1 MLKRYLAN
9 IKKEFLL
16 MSRDIHTLL
25 VLFVMPVVFI
35 LLMSLAMQDAF
46 SEQKSVTFN
55 TIVYSDGQDD
65 LAKAVIESL
74 QNSQNFELITTDDA
88 DIKKQMEK
96 NDILLGISIE
106 NKSTESEP
114 KITLFLSPEVSPHI
128 ALFFHESIYKI
139 AMQYET
145 SKKIDQLNPW
155 LSIEDK
161 KELLKDKN
169 SIQEQY
175 IGYHD
180 EEKKKPSSVQ
190 QSVPAW
196 LIFSMFFIIIPIS
209 NTFINE
215 KRQETLSRLAVMNIS
230 VGELLLSK
238 LIPYF
243 IINTIQMIL
252 MVLIGIYLVPLLG
265 GEKLVVHLKDWPL
278 LLLVSSFVSF
288 AAISFALAISSFVK
302 TTEQAVSLGGL
313 LNITFAA
320 LGGVMVPVFV
330 MPHFMQYVTNLSPMA
345 WSLEG
350 FLAIFLY
357 NGDLSKTIMPIISL
371 ALFGGIS
378 LIIARY
384 KLKREIT
391 EG

>member
-1 MLKRYLAN
+1 M
-9 IKKEFLL
+9 
-16 MSRDIHTLL
+16 
-25 VLFVMPVVFI
+25 
-35 LLMSLAMQDAF
+35 
-46 SEQKSVTFN
+46 
-55 TIVYSDGQDD
+55 
-65 LAKAVIESL
+65 
-74 QNSQNFELITTDDA
+74 
-88 DIKKQMEK
+88 
-96 NDILLGISIE
+96 
-106 NKSTESEP
+106 
-114 KITLFLSPEVSPHI
+114 
-128 ALFFHESIYKI
+128 
-139 AMQYET
+139 
-145 SKKIDQLNPW
+145 
-155 LSIEDK
+155 
-161 KELLKDKN
+161 
-169 SIQEQY
+169 
-175 IGYHD
+175 GYHD
-180 EEKKKPSSVQ
+180 EERKKPSSVQ

>member
-1 MLKRYLAN
+1 
-9 IKKEFLL
+9 

-46 SEQKSVTFN
+46 SEQKSVIFK
-55 TIVYSDGQDD
+55 TIVYTNKQSD
-65 LAKAVIESL
+65 LAKAVKESL
-74 QNSQNFELITTDDA
+74 QDSHNFELITTDDA

-96 NDILLGISIE
+96 NDILLGVAIE
-106 NKSTESEP
+106 NDSAKSEP

-128 ALFFHESIYKI
+128 VLFFHESIYKI

-161 KELLKDKN
+161 NELLKDRN
-169 SIQEQY
+169 IIQEQY

-180 EEKKKPSSVQ
+180 KEREKPSSVQ

-252 MVLIGIYLVPLLG
+252 MVLIGMYLVPFLG

-288 AAISFALAISSFVK
+288 ASISFALAISSFVK

-330 MPHFMQYVTNLSPMA
+330 MPHFMQYITNLSPMA

-371 ALFGGIS
+371 TLFGGVS
-378 LIIARY
+378 LMIARY
-384 KLKREIT
+384 KLKKEIT

>member
-65 LAKAVIESL
+65 LAKALIKSL

-114 KITLFLSPEVSPHI
+114 KITLFLSPEESERMNRRVSPT
-128 ALFFHESIYKI
+128 YGR
-139 AMQYET
+139 
-145 SKKIDQLNPW
+145 
-155 LSIEDK
+155 
-161 KELLKDKN
+161 N
-169 SIQEQY
+169 SPPRAAVSRLRTQEQY

-180 EEKKKPSSVQ
+180 EERKKPSSVQ

>member
-35 LLMSLAMQDAF
+35 LIMSLAMQDAF
-46 SEQKSVTFN
+46 SEKKSVTFQA
-55 TIVYSDGQDD
+55 IVYATQQTD
-65 LAKAVIESL
+65 LSKAIIDSL
-74 QNSQNFELITTDDA
+74 QKSQNFELITTDNA
-88 DIKKQMEK
+88 NMEQQMK
-96 NDILLGISIE
+96 DRGMLLGIFIDDN
-106 NKSTESEP
+106 NKDEP
-114 KITLFLSPEVSPHI
+114 NITLFLSPKVSPHM
-128 ALFFHESIYKI
+128 ALFFNENIYKTV
-139 AMQYET
+139 MKHET
-145 SKKIDQLNPW
+145 TKKVGQLDPW
-155 LSIEDK
+155 LSMEDK
-161 KELLKDKN
+161 EELLKDKD
-169 SIQEQY
+169 IIKEQY
-175 IGYHD
+175 IGYK
-180 EEKKKPSSVQ
+180 EKGNKKPSSVQ

-196 LIFSMFFIIIPIS
+196 LIFSMFFIVIPIS

-243 IINTIQMIL
+243 IVNTVQMIL

-265 GEKLVVHLKDWPL
+265 GEKLMVSLKDWPL
-278 LLLVSSFVSF
+278 LIFVSSFVSF

-313 LNITFAA
+313 LNISFAA

-330 MPHFMQYVTNLSPMA
+330 MPHFMQYITNLSPMA
-345 WSLEG
+345 WSLEA

-357 NGDLSKTIMPIISL
+357 NGDLSKTILPIISL
-371 ALFGGIS
+371 MLFGATS
-378 LIIARY
+378 LMIARY
-384 KLKREIT
+384 KLKKEIT
-391 EG
+391 EGQ

>member
-1 MLKRYLAN
+1 
-9 IKKEFLL
+9 

-46 SEQKSVTFN
+46 SEQKSVAFK
-55 TIVYSDGQDD
+55 TIVYSNGQDD
-65 LAKAVIESL
+65 LTKAVIKSL

-106 NKSTESEP
+106 NKSAKSEP
-114 KITLFLSPEVSPHI
+114 EITLFLSPEVSPHI

-161 KELLKDKN
+161 NELLKDKN
-169 SIQEQY
+169 IIQEQY

-180 EEKKKPSSVQ
+180 EEREKPSSVQ

-288 AAISFALAISSFVK
+288 ASISFALAISSFVK

-330 MPHFMQYVTNLSPMA
+330 MPHFMQYITNLSPMA

-371 ALFGGIS
+371 TLFGGIS
-378 LIIARY
+378 LIIAQY
-384 KLKREIT
+384 KLKKEIT

>member
-65 LAKAVIESL
+65 LAKALIKSL
-74 QNSQNFELITTDDA
+74 Q
-88 DIKKQMEK
+88 K
-96 NDILLGISIE
+96 
-106 NKSTESEP
+106 
-114 KITLFLSPEVSPHI
+114 
-128 ALFFHESIYKI
+128 SIYKI

-180 EEKKKPSSVQ
+180 EERKKPSSVQ